1 MTAQFLHNYS
11 YVNPDRVFTYLQDQG
26 HGWLSVPI
34 KYLLAACSDAE
45 LQQISC
51 FSYYKGKSV
60 YLEEDC
66 DMQIFVNSWRQPT
79 LNTWRNNGAS
89 LEFKHKQNYTEKSP
103 VRNFARIDKQF
114 ISELIE
120 QRGWV

>member
-1 MTAQFLHNYS
+1 MAKQFKHNFS
-11 YVNPDRVFTYLQDQG
+11 YVNPDRVFTYLQDSG
-26 HGWLSVPI
+26 HGWLSVPV
-34 KYLLAACSDAE
+34 KYLLAVCSDAE

-66 DMQIFVNSWRQPT
+66 DMRIFVQAWRR
-79 LNTWRNNGAS
+79 L
-89 LEFKHKQNYTEKSP
+89 LELKLESKHTDKSP
-103 VRNFARIDKQF
+103 VRSYARIDKQF